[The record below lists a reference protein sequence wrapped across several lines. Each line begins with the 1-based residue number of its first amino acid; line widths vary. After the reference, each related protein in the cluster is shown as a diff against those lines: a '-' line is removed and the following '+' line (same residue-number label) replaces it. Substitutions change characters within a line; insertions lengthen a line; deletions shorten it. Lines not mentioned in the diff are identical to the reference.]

1 LITENKILEEISA
14 NRKKILHLFDQQF
27 KERFRDDVDI
37 RFLRRVERSKIKSKS
52 MVVIKNI
59 KYELESIKLK
69 KQIRLAGIE
78 GDFIIKEKAKEIF
91 NDGREHAEE

>member
-1 LITENKILEEISA
+1 
-14 NRKKILHLFDQQF
+14 
-27 KERFRDDVDI
+27 
-37 RFLRRVERSKIKSKS
+37 

-91 NDGREHAEE
+91 NDGIKHTEEE

>member
-37 RFLRRVERSKIKSKS
+37 RFLRRVERSKIQSKS

-69 KQIRLAGIE
+69 KQIRLSGIE